1 MRAEARRLYGMDP
14 EGYEA
19 GRPEYP
25 ERIYEVLVER
35 CGVKPGTAVVE
46 IGAGTG
52 RVTRR
57 LVALG
62 ARVVAVEPD
71 SVLAAGL
78 AQATADGTVQV
89 VGTSFE
95 QARLAEGA
103 FDVAVAATSFHWVDQ
118 DLGMPKLGR
127 VLRPGGWAALWWT
140 VFGDPDRADPF
151 RDATKDLLAETR
163 GPPGGPDRPQFEL
176 DVAERTSDLGSRAG
190 LVGAGAELIRWT
202 ARLDP
207 PQVRRLYG
215 SMIAILRRPE
225 AERRRLLDGLVAIAT
240 DEFGGVVERPF
251 VTAIYTAR
259 RP

>member
-1 MRAEARRLYGMDP
+1 MRAQARRLYGMDP

-25 ERIYEVLVER
+25 ERIYQVLVER
-35 CGVKPGTAVVE
+35 CGLQPGRAVVE
-46 IGAGTG
+46 IGPGTG

-71 SVLAAGL
+71 PVLAAEL
-78 AQATADGTVQV
+78 AQASADRSVQV
-89 VGTSFE
+89 VGSSFE
-95 QARLAEGA
+95 EAPLGDGA
-103 FDVAVAATSFHWVDQ
+103 FDLAVAAMSFHWVDQ
-118 DLGMPKLGR
+118 DIGVSKLGR

-140 VFGDPDRADPF
+140 VFGDPDRTDPF
-151 RDATKDLLAETR
+151 REATKDLLAETV
-163 GPPGGPDRPQFEL
+163 GPPGGRDRPQFEL
-176 DVAERTSDLGSRAG
+176 DVSERKSDLSSGAG
-190 LVGAGAELIRWT
+190 LAGAGAELIRWT

-207 PQVRRLYG
+207 PQVRALYG
-215 SMIAILRRPE
+215 SMIAIRRRPE
-225 AERRRLLDGLVAIAT
+225 AERGRLLDGLVAVAR

-251 VTAIYTAR
+251 VTALYTAR